1 MLGGAHT
8 TALAVADIATVPP
21 PVVMPAG
28 STDPANHAVSLVP
41 PEVVK
46 AELVTTGLA
55 VGLPTPT
62 ITISIGFSWAKS
74 MLLRVPKNGI
84 A

>member
-8 TALAVADIATVPP
+8 TELAVDDIATVPP
-21 PVVMPAG
+21 PAVMPAG
-28 STDPANHAVSLVP
+28 SADAANQLVSVVP

-55 VGLPTPT
+55 VGLPVPT
-62 ITISIGFSWAKS
+62 ITIFIGA
-74 MLLRVPKNGI
+74 N
-84 A
+84 